1 MMLSCDPSVSFCLIQ
16 INQRVDDFQ
25 GKRQAHL
32 ERPEELALATPRSR
46 RGLKKAQVDKC
57 WVWKPSPSSSLNDDI
72 VLNDGIDMVENSR
85 LVLGEV
91 MGRPANIRC
100 TFRSA
105 QVSQFASSSSE
116 HAALLPLHFA
126 LAAPRTKVSI
136 DYSPRNSKTSQ

>member
-1 MMLSCDPSVSFCLIQ
+1 MISRAS
-16 INQRVDDFQ
+16 
-25 GKRQAHL
+25 GKPTWNGQKSWLWRH
-32 ERPEELALATPRSR
+32 
-46 RGLKKAQVDKC
+46 RGHAGALKKAQIDKC

-105 QVSQFASSSSE
+105 QVTQFASSSSE